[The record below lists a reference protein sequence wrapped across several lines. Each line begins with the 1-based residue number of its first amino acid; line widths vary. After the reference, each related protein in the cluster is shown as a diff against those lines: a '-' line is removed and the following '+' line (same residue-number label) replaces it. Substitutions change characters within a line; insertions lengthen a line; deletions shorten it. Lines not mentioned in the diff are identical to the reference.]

1 MTQKASNKN
10 IQKHNAKF
18 ESLKTDLKNSK
29 TKNSNKND
37 ENAAELEKG
46 ITITTK
52 SENTTELERKI
63 NELEQINSSL
73 KDNTNKIDETLN
85 IKTNELAKALQD
97 LTSHKE
103 KSESEKK
110 DFQNKLKML

>member
-1 MTQKASNKN
+1 M
-10 IQKHNAKF
+10 
-18 ESLKTDLKNSK
+18 
-29 TKNSNKND
+29 
-37 ENAAELEKG
+37 
-46 ITITTK
+46 
-52 SENTTELERKI
+52 
-63 NELEQINSSL
+63 NELEQLNSSL

-110 DFQNKLKML
+110 DFQNKLKMLREENNSFRNKINYMKH